1 MRELMRR
8 WGTFL
13 TFDLPLKTDHISKEF
28 AAKHSQQQKEIP
40 QWSTAATRQKMITE
54 YWYSN
59 VLRHFLTLSTV
70 SILFLLLVYRN
81 LSSALLIEIAVAILI
96 SFPVLLMF
104 NYWPGFSG
112 QFLPKLETVKEV
124 YERRQLEQL
133 EKCRKL
139 QLSNFALTLI
149 FYVFD
154 KTSGIN
160 SLQSSDHY
168 AGLLTKLYGV
178 DKGSLKENL
187 ELILGNCPQKKNWTE
202 RKRTEMENR
211 FEEACQ
217 FFEDLNFPV
226 GTQLLKELEAKTLR
240 K

>member
-1 MRELMRR
+1 M
-8 WGTFL
+8 
-13 TFDLPLKTDHISKEF
+13 TFDLPLKADHISEEF
-28 AAKHSQQQKEIP
+28 AAKHSRQQKEIP

-54 YWYSN
+54 YWCGD
-59 VLRHFLTLSTV
+59 VLRHFLMLSVV
-70 SILFLLLVYRN
+70 SAGLVLLMYRN
-81 LSSALLIEIAVAILI
+81 LSPALLIEMAVAILI

-133 EKCRKL
+133 EKCRQL

-154 KTSGIN
+154 KSSGIN

-168 AGLLTKLYGV
+168 AGLLTELYGV
-178 DKGSLKENL
+178 DRGSLKTNL
-187 ELILGNCPQKKNWTE
+187 EVIIGNCPQKK
-202 RKRTEMENR
+202 KL
-211 FEEACQ
+211 
-217 FFEDLNFPV
+217 D
-226 GTQLLKELEAKTLR
+226 GTQED
-240 K
+240 